1 MVGWLVG
8 REGVMGER
16 EIYCVQQREERSE
29 LWEDILLLDGGG
41 AF

>member
-1 MVGWLVG
+1 LGGRGSYG
-8 REGVMGER
+8 RERYTAYNR
-16 EIYCVQQREERSE
+16 EKERSE